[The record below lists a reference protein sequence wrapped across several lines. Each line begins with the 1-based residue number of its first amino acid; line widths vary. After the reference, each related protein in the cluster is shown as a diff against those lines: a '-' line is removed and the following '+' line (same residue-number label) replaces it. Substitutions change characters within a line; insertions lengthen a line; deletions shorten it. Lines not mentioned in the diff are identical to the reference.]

1 MALDRRQSGVLLAAG
16 LVFLAAAVTLA
27 GLAYFAVL
35 GWFDMTRDAVER
47 GNPALAFAH
56 VLPHFSLLGGL
67 GLFSL
72 FAGALALWS
81 RQWLARPGSV
91 PLRRLMWAAWSC
103 RLTLVLGPVL
113 LVAAWLYGTAVPNPL
128 RQSMLPLN
136 TLVFMAL
143 LGLTLLGGPIMVL
156 GWVGLGQWQGWLRRC
171 AEWPLRPGH
180 SGELHRRFAA
190 ARLTLAT
197 GAAVL
202 LGLFVWLLPEVVM
215 GLSWGGQVLAVQQLI
230 ADQRQVVAQLF
241 ITELL
246 FGGLMLLAWRGAG
259 AAVCH
264 AADPQ
269 ATPLSDHL
277 RRTASGERQGVA
289 LA

>member
-1 MALDRRQSGVLLAAG
+1 MALNRRQSGVLLAAG

-143 LGLTLLGGPIMVL
+143 LGLTCWAG
-156 GWVGLGQWQGWLRRC
+156 R
-171 AEWPLRPGH
+171 
-180 SGELHRRFAA
+180 
-190 ARLTLAT
+190 
-197 GAAVL
+197 
-202 LGLFVWLLPEVVM
+202 
-215 GLSWGGQVLAVQQLI
+215 SW
-230 ADQRQVVAQLF
+230 
-241 ITELL
+241 
-246 FGGLMLLAWRGAG
+246 
-259 AAVCH
+259 C
-264 AADPQ
+264 
-269 ATPLSDHL
+269 
-277 RRTASGERQGVA
+277 
-289 LA
+289 